1 MKWADEYLNV
11 AAERK
16 RRFLENPTGTEKTE
30 TKATWLAGLL
40 AMQMMLKMRFK
51 KRVRCGLWKSS

>member
-1 MKWADEYLNV
+1 MWLQREM
-11 AAERK
+11 
-16 RRFLENPTGTEKTE
+16 RRFLENPTGTGKTE

-51 KRVRCGLWKSS
+51 KRVRCGLWESS